1 MQNCNATKKMCDK
14 FSSEL
19 NSNSQVTDFRNHN
32 QQISVS
38 PSQQIQVQQS
48 TFFSPYQEP
57 QFKQL
62 TNSNSTHYSSPTS
75 IDCQAYDEKS
85 AVDLIK
91 TYSELERTL
100 DDALNKLDKQL
111 MNDDKR
117 NDLIPNE
124 VDKSC
129 NEIRESYLLD
139 LQSLLHLMLKEL
151 EKICNHFIKRMYST
165 NKKQL
170 KQNEK
175 HKIRTKQELYGSTL
189 NSPSSLISSS
199 GADRTELVSYINNT
213 INVIKQTGLSEFETK
228 HSELVND
235 INMLLD
241 GRKMKYFQQ
250 INDLTV
256 FLAEKLLD
264 SEKKIPDFNQDIKN
278 LPKLTPSFNDKAN
291 SFKNTPFNPCY
302 QSNIPVIN
310 HNNTSITSKIQCQP
324 SIIQFQQ
331 LSQPKSTKKNQNL
344 QN

>member
-1 MQNCNATKKMCDK
+1 MQNCTATKKMCDK

-19 NSNSQVTDFRNHN
+19 NSNSLVTDFRNHN
-32 QQISVS
+32 QQISDK
-38 PSQQIQVQQS
+38 SQQIQIQQS
-48 TFFSPYQEP
+48 TFFSPSQEP

-85 AVDLIK
+85 AVGLIK

-129 NEIRESYLLD
+129 NEIRENYLLD

-151 EKICNHFIKRMYST
+151 EKICNHFIKRMNST
-165 NKKQL
+165 NQKQL
-170 KQNEK
+170 EQNEADRVIK
-175 HKIRTKQELYGSTL
+175 KQELSVNTF
-189 NSPSSLISSS
+189 NSHMNLISSL
-199 GADRTELVSYINNT
+199 GNDRTELLSYINNN
-213 INVIKQTGLSEFETK
+213 INVIEKTGLQTGLNDIETK
-228 HSELVND
+228 HSELVNG
-235 INMLLD
+235 ISKILD
-241 GRKMKYFQQ
+241 SRKMKYFQQ

-264 SEKKIPDFNQDIKN
+264 S
-278 LPKLTPSFNDKAN
+278 
-291 SFKNTPFNPCY
+291 
-302 QSNIPVIN
+302 
-310 HNNTSITSKIQCQP
+310 
-324 SIIQFQQ
+324 
-331 LSQPKSTKKNQNL
+331 
-344 QN
+344 